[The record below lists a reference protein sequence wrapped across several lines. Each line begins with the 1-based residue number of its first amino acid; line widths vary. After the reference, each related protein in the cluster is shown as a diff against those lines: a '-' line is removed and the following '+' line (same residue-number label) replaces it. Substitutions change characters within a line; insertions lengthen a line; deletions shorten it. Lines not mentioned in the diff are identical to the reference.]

1 MTRKIRRHTFKYPH
15 LRQSLEVWYSKTLTI
30 AEMDGYLSQ
39 KYPETATMEIVDT
52 VDIAALTV
60 APTSESPIVM
70 LLNNK
75 SSISDVHHETIHVT
89 MHFFHV
95 MGQTHNIENDEFF
108 AYTST
113 SIFEDIFNV
122 ITKRF
127 GGTLKLTN

>member
-30 AEMDGYLSQ
+30 AEMDEYLAQ
-39 KYPETATMEIVDT
+39 KYPETAAMETNDT

-60 APTSESPIVM
+60 APTSDSPIVM
-70 LLNNK
+70 LLNNR
-75 SSISDVHHETIHVT
+75 SSVSDIHHEVIHVT
-89 MHFFHV
+89 MHFFDN
-95 MGQTHNIENDEFF
+95 MGQSHNIENDEFF

-113 SIFEDIFNV
+113 SIFEDIV
-122 ITKRF
+122 ALISERF